1 MAGLLEAAT
10 HPSVELV
17 LAGMVGAIGLEPAY
31 AALGAGKR
39 LALAN
44 KEAMVLAGELMMGR
58 AEETGAC
65 ILPVDSEHNAIFQCM
80 AGASRG
86 EVRRILL
93 TGSGGPF
100 RDLPAERFG
109 EITRE
114 QALKHPNWTMGPKI
128 TIDSATMMN
137 KGLEVIEARWLF
149 GVPAERIEAV
159 IHRQSIVHSLVE
171 FVDGSVIAQLG
182 LPDMRTP
189 IAYCLAWPERLALDL
204 PRLNLT
210 EAGRLDFEEVPERK
224 YPCLFLALDALRRGG
239 SAPAAL
245 NGANEE
251 IVAAYL
257 DGAFPFPRI
266 AGILK
271 DVMSRFDGAESSV
284 PREVRTI
291 ADALAADGWGREQ
304 ARTLIAA
311 SRPS

>member
-1 MAGLLEAAT
+1 
-10 HPSVELV
+10 
-17 LAGMVGAIGLEPAY
+17 
-31 AALGAGKR
+31 
-39 LALAN
+39 
-44 KEAMVLAGELMMGR
+44 
-58 AEETGAC
+58 
-65 ILPVDSEHNAIFQCM
+65 
-80 AGASRG
+80 
-86 EVRRILL
+86 
-93 TGSGGPF
+93 
-100 RDLPAERFG
+100 
-109 EITRE
+109 
-114 QALKHPNWTMGPKI
+114 MGPKI